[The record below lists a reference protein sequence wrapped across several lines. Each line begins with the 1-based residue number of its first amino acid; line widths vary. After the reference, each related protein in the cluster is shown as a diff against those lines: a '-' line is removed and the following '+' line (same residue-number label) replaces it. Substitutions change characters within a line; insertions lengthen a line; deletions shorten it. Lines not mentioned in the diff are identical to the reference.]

1 VCRFLAAWV
10 DRSKMVAN
18 WEARIENARE
28 RREKQLRDEYRIPA
42 DKLPGDDVKDVSRFP
57 YESGLMSSKEL
68 EITDARV
75 RDILT
80 KITNKQWKAEDVA
93 KSFCKRA
100 VHAHQL
106 VNCLTE
112 MMFEQAIDRA
122 KELDEYYEREG
133 KLYGPLHGL
142 PISIKDQ
149 HNIKGAAT
157 SVGYSKWSQDISSYD
172 SALVSMLRDLGAVIY
187 CKTAGPL
194 ANMSTETET
203 RLWGLTTN
211 PKNRDLGVGGSSG
224 GEGALLNFGG
234 SPVGMGS
241 DIGGSVRFPCAFN
254 GLYGLRTS
262 ANRMPIA
269 GTRSGLAGQAHIK
282 AVIGPMTRD
291 VDSLEYITRVVF
303 NSNPTAYD
311 FDCMPIPWRE
321 PQLAQKLSF
330 GVMQY
335 DGICR
340 VTPPVQRALDMTV
353 QALRNAGHEVIEWE
367 GINVPEMVKCVSAF
381 FISDGGKFLQENLD
395 DEPLPESMELLAAKV
410 TDIPSSKVWEFQR
423 IRAEIEKKT
432 IQQWKDSR
440 NETSTGRQIDG
451 LISPVSFLP
460 SHPHHG
466 PTHMGYTAY
475 WNAMDWPCVSFPVTA
490 VDQELDQTPADFA
503 PISNQEKELWDTY
516 QVSQCKDGFVGL
528 QLTCPKYQD
537 ERAIAL
543 AKTISS
549 VLDK

>member
-1 VCRFLAAWV
+1 
-10 DRSKMVAN
+10 MVAN
-18 WEARIENARE
+18 WEARIQKARE
-28 RREKQLRDEYRIPA
+28 RRENQLPEGYRIPA

-57 YESGLMSSKEL
+57 YESGLMDKDEL
-68 EITDARV
+68 QITDASV
-75 RDILT
+75 GDIMT
-80 KITNKQWKAEDVA
+80 NITNRRWKAEDVA
-93 KSFCKRA
+93 RSFCKRA
-100 VHAHQL
+100 AHAHQL

-122 KELDEYYEREG
+122 KELDEYYQREG

-149 HNIKGAAT
+149 HNIKGAAI
-157 SVGYSKWSQDISSYD
+157 SVGYSKWSQDISSFD

-262 ANRMPIA
+262 ANRIPIA

-291 VDSLEYITRVVF
+291 VNSLEYITRVVF
-303 NSNPTAYD
+303 NNDPTAYD

-321 PQLAQKLSF
+321 TQLAQKLSF
-330 GVMQY
+330 GVMRY

-340 VTPPVQRALDMTV
+340 VTPPIQRALDMTV
-353 QALRNAGHEVIEWE
+353 AALRNAGHEVIEWE
-367 GINVPEMVKCVSAF
+367 GIDIPEMVGCVSTF
-381 FISDGGKFLQENLD
+381 FAADGGNFVSENLD
-395 DEPLPESMELLAAKV
+395 DEPLPQSMEWLAAQAK
-410 TDIPSSKVWEFQR
+410 DIPSSKIWELQR
-423 IRAEIEKKT
+423 TRAEIEKKT
-432 IQQWKDSR
+432 IQQWKDSKDL
-440 NETSTGRQIDG
+440 TSTGQQIVG
-451 LISPVSFLP
+451 LISPVSFVP

-466 PTHMGYTAY
+466 PTYLGYTAY
-475 WNAMDWPCVSFPVTA
+475 WNAMDWPSVSFPVTT
-490 VDQELDQTPADFA
+490 VDQELDQKPPDFV
-503 PISNQEKELWDTY
+503 PNTNNEKELWDTY
-516 QVSQCKDGFVGL
+516 QASQCKDGFVGL
-528 QLTCPKYQD
+528 QMVCPKYQD
-537 ERAIAL
+537 ERAITLSKLVSKAL
-543 AKTISS
+543 NR
-549 VLDK
+549 